1 MTQPQD
7 SPPPHTPGKV
17 AGVVAIVGEPNV
29 GKSTLLNRI
38 VGEKLAIVT
47 PKPQTTRNRIL
58 GVWNG
63 AGGQI
68 VFVDT
73 PGVHAARS
81 ALGKFMV
88 DEAYRAVEQVD
99 AILLVVDVAKML
111 GEGSSRHLPPGAR
124 KGSKIEDELLE
135 RVRRAG
141 KPAVLALNK
150 VDQLKDK
157 AKLLPILQQVTE
169 QGVFAAVVPLSATKD
184 KKLDGLIS
192 ELLRR
197 LPEGPPLYDEDTLT
211 DRTERFL
218 VGELIREQVFLQLY
232 QELPFSTAV
241 EVDLWEER
249 PEKGDVVINAT
260 IVVERDSQKAIVV
273 GKGGAVIRDIGKSAR
288 EEASKLLQRP
298 VHLKL
303 FVKVQR
309 DWTTTPH
316 TLGELGYNREDDK

>member
-1 MTQPQD
+1 MTSPQD
-7 SPPPHTPGKV
+7 PVSPHNAGDR

-29 GKSTLLNRI
+29 GKSTLLNRV

-63 AGGQI
+63 PGGQI

-88 DEAYRAVEQVD
+88 DEAYRALEQVD
-99 AILLVVDVAKML
+99 AILMVVDVAKML
-111 GEGSSRHLPPGAR
+111 GEGSPRHLPAGAR
-124 KGSKIEDELLE
+124 KGSAIEDELLE
-135 RVRRAG
+135 RVSKAG

-157 AKLLPILQQVTE
+157 SKLLPLLQQVSA
-169 QGVFAAVVPLSATKD
+169 QGQFQAVVPLSATKD
-184 KKLDGLIS
+184 KKLDGLIG
-192 ELLRR
+192 EVLQR
-197 LPEGPPLYDEDTLT
+197 LPEGPPLYDADTLT

-218 VGELIREQVFLQLY
+218 VAELIREQVFLQLY

-241 EVDLWEER
+241 EVDLWQER
-249 PEKGDVVINAT
+249 ADKGDVVINAT

-273 GKGGAVIRDIGKSAR
+273 GRGGSVIREIGMAAR
-288 EEASKLLQRP
+288 QEAAQLLQRP

-309 DWTTTPH
+309 DWTTTPEVLG
-316 TLGELGYNREDDK
+316 TLGYTPEEP

>member
-1 MTQPQD
+1 MTTQD
-7 SPPPHTPGKV
+7 ASPPSTAQGA

-29 GKSTLLNRI
+29 GKSTLLNRV

-73 PGVHAARS
+73 PGVHDARS
-81 ALGKFMV
+81 ALGKYMV
-88 DEAYRAVEQVD
+88 DEAYRALEQVD
-99 AILLVVDVAKML
+99 LILMVVDVAKML
-111 GEGSSRHLPPGAR
+111 GEGSPRHLPPGAR
-124 KGSKIEDELLE
+124 KGSVVETALLD
-135 RVRRAG
+135 RVRQAR
-141 KPAVLALNK
+141 KPAILVLNK

-157 AKLLPILQQVTE
+157 SKLLPLLQQITDH
-169 QGVFAAVVPLSATKD
+169 GAFAAVVPMSATKD
-184 KKLDGLIS
+184 KKLDGLIG
-192 ELLRR
+192 ELLQR
-197 LPEGPPLYDEDTLT
+197 LPKGPPLYDEDTLT

-232 QELPFSTAV
+232 QELPFSTAID
-241 EVDLWEER
+241 VDMWEER
-249 PEKGDVVINAT
+249 PEKGDVVINAS

-273 GKGGAVIRDIGKSAR
+273 GKSGAVIREIGKAAR
-288 EEASKLLQRP
+288 QEATQLLGRP

-303 FVKVQR
+303 FVKVKR
-309 DWTTTPH
+309 DWTTTPQAM
-316 TLGELGYNREDDK
+316 GQLGYSPENDK